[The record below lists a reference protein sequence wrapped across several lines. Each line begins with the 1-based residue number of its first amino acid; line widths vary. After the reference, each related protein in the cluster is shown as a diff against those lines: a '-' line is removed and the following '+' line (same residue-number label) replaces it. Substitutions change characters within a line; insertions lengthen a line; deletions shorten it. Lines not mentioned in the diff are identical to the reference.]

1 MRSSADLPK
10 PHRKMALPI
19 IRVMVD
25 GDSSKVYRKGD
36 AVTGRVILVVE
47 EAVKISS
54 LRMVF
59 AGNCVTK
66 TSRPFHVNGGDNSPL
81 RREYEEK
88 IRLFDQEKQI
98 LPEST
103 LSPKKY
109 TWAFEFTFP
118 ESTDPRFARITRGAN
133 YSKDPHPLPPTFQL
147 KTNAPCG
154 AAQISYF
161 VQARLTFGGSRGL
174 KRCRVV
180 LPYHPTPQI
189 DLSREAKCTSAVLYG
204 QSWKPRE
211 ASDDTSRSVN
221 RVLSKVARRA
231 RTPSTPRIIPS
242 IIYPETVAP
251 GQHIPISLILRNT
264 KDASN
269 TALAS
274 CTIDSL
280 SITIS
285 TYSTSL
291 CGHSITHPEDIVSKH
306 VTCIARTAMN
316 KPIPFNAQT
325 ALTSNFRLVNDV
337 ECVPTFKS
345 YTITRRYTL
354 SVSIGVKFN
363 DEHFVVKSTTPLE
376 IVPRVPR
383 SALPPPDESEEV
395 EALPM
400 YTPREPSKEF
410 APDYEVVC
418 GLERWESGSGS
429 DLRPVVSRGSS
440 YASDAS
446 GGSTGASTPGSE
458 IEELNFGVGRVAVRN

>member
-1 MRSSADLPK
+1 MRV
-10 PHRKMALPI
+10 I
-19 IRVMVD
+19 VD

-66 TSRPFHVNGGDNSPL
+66 TSRPFHVNGGENSPL
-81 RREYEEK
+81 RREFEEK
-88 IRLFDQEKQI
+88 LRLFDQEKQI

-118 ESTDPRFARITRGAN
+118 ESTNPCFARITRGAN
-133 YSKDPHPLPPTFQL
+133 YLKDPHPLPPTFQL
-147 KTNAPCG
+147 KTNVPCG

-161 VQARLTFGGSRGL
+161 VQARLIFGGSRGL

-180 LPYHPTPQI
+180 LPYHPTPQTV
-189 DLSREAKCTSAVLYG
+189 LPREAKCTSAVLYG

-211 ASDDTSRSVN
+211 TGDDTSRSVN
-221 RVLSKVARRA
+221 RVLSKVARRT

-269 TALAS
+269 SARTS

-291 CGHSITHPEDIVSKH
+291 CGHSITHPEDVVSKH

-316 KPIPFNAQT
+316 EPIPFNTQT
-325 ALTSNFRLVNDV
+325 PLTSNFRLVNDI

-345 YTITRRYTL
+345 YTITRRYML

-383 SALPPPDESEEV
+383 SAMPMPEESEEV
-395 EALPM
+395 EALPV

-418 GLERWESGSGS
+418 GLERWESGSAS

-446 GGSTGASTPGSE
+446 GRSMGASTPGSE